1 MAGSYNSDTIRA
13 NQRHIMSYFDD
24 PENFVAD
31 VEHFMRYET
40 RGASP
45 YNAIL
50 GYARQG
56 NFLIYVDDIKD
67 YLASIG
73 YPPSAKYDDYQVQ
86 DFYHHMMA
94 RDGSRLYELIKSGRM
109 PDLSAPA
116 KRPAKKTKSTKTGT
130 KAKAQSKCVKGKA
143 KTAGGTKKPAP
154 KPPAKK
160 KTSAPNRKPLRNAK
174 GQFVSSRAKT
184 ATKSKQGSA
193 QRKSTTRR
201 RRI

>member
-50 GYARQG
+50 EYARQG
-56 NFLIYVDDIKD
+56 NFLIYVDDIRD

-116 KRPAKKTKSTKTGT
+116 RRPAKKTKSTKTGT

-143 KTAGGTKKPAP
+143 KTAGGTKKPAA

-160 KTSAPNRKPLRNAK
+160 KTSAPNRKPLRNSK

>member
-50 GYARQG
+50 EYARQG
-56 NFLIYVDDIKD
+56 NFLIYVDDIRD

-116 KRPAKKTKSTKTGT
+116 RRPAKKTKSTKTGT

-143 KTAGGTKKPAP
+143 KTAGGTKKPAA

-160 KTSAPNRKPLRNAK
+160 KTSAPNRKPLRNSK
-174 GQFVSSRAKT
+174 GQFISAKGKGATASKGRASR
-184 ATKSKQGSA
+184 
-193 QRKSTTRR
+193 R
-201 RRI
+201 